1 MLKSV
6 FTLFVFAAVTT
17 AGFAQDL
24 MLSGDVKN
32 CKVTGYDKNYFIKL
46 QTNNADIGRIEYNKR
61 LKKYVSFAFFPFRI
75 PYSHRK
81 QYC

>member
-32 CKVTGYDKNYFIKL
+32 CKVTSYDKNC
-46 QTNNADIGRIEYNKR
+46 
-61 LKKYVSFAFFPFRI
+61 
-75 PYSHRK
+75 
-81 QYC
+81 YCPKFCEKHL